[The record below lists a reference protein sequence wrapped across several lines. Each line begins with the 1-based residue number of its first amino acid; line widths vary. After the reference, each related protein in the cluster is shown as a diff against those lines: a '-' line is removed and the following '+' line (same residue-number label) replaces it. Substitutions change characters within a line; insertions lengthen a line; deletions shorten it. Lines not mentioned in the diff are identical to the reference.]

1 MNLGGMKKSSR
12 LNIRFVMNMKSR
24 IMIIVAS
31 LILVLTFFFPL
42 WKIDLVAPQY
52 PEGLGIRIWI
62 NQISGL
68 KPNDLQSINGL
79 NHYIGM
85 KIIDPDS
92 IPELKIMPYI
102 IVFMILFGL
111 FNSYKKNPKLVYIWI
126 GLFLILGAIGLYDFY
141 MWEYN
146 YGHQLNPDAPI
157 KIPGMAYQPPLI
169 GSKQLLNI
177 NAVSLPSIGAIVI
190 MISIILSAYAVYY
203 NSQKSKQEKTA

>member
-1 MNLGGMKKSSR
+1 MN
-12 LNIRFVMNMKSR
+12 NKSR
-24 IMIIVAS
+24 YFVAAGA
-31 LILVLTFFFPL
+31 LVLIITFFVPL
-42 WKIDLVAPQY
+42 WSIDLNAPQY
-52 PEGLGIRIWI
+52 PEGLGLRIWLNEI
-62 NQISGL
+62 GGL

-85 KIIDPDS
+85 QVINPDD

-111 FNSYKKNPKLVYIWI
+111 INAYLKKKQLVYIWI
-126 GLFLILGAIGLYDFY
+126 LLFLILGAVGLYDFY

-157 KIPGMAYQPPLI
+157 KVPGMTYQPPLI

-177 NAVSLPSIGAIVI
+177 NAVSLPSIGTVVI
-190 MISIILSAYAVYY
+190 LISIILNVTALYL
-203 NSQKSKQEKTA
+203 EKRKLKNETN